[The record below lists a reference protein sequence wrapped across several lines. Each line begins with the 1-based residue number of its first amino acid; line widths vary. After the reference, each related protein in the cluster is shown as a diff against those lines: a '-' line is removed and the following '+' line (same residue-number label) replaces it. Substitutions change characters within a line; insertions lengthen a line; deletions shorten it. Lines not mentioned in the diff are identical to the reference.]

1 MPITWRNIESDTTRG
16 AAGLMEV
23 ARRAFNDG
31 LGNFKGIVDDRNQ
44 LNQANWDQQRANNT
58 NAFLDRLAQYKTPEE
73 LAAAQASGELQTL
86 RQQFGSQVDANA
98 IRGAEANQADVLMKR
113 IAAQNQ
119 YTDDKTNRDARPLM
133 EQYQGL
139 LAKGDANGAAK
150 FLADNQLAVDESGA
164 LQDLQNL
171 QKTLFSQGIQR
182 SNLALSQRAD
192 QRAQTQFDDN
202 MNETLQKRAVL
213 GGVQAS
219 LSGSN
224 DLADA
229 KARFSQWAKEN
240 NLRADHVA
248 AGLNQMTQL
257 YTGQTGLTEEQ
268 DAAVSAYV
276 TPYEKAAQLAEE
288 QAKGFKAFSNPE
300 VANLTESQA
309 LAKVLPRV
317 KGEEDDTLDALQSKV
332 ADFRE
337 KYKVPESVNLGAV
350 LNEVLSATG
359 KDEAFWGDDE
369 LDLSKF
375 EDNMKRVYGEF
386 QQFEKT
392 QQAAR
397 LAREAAN
404 SEKVKKQNEFRK
416 GNIANILR

>member
-1 MPITWRNIESDTTRG
+1 MPITWRNIETDTTRG

-31 LGNFKGIVDDRNQ
+31 IGSFQGIVDDKNE
-44 LNQANWDQQRANNT
+44 LGQANWDQQKANNT

-73 LAAAQASGELQTL
+73 LAAAQASGELQSL

-139 LAKGDANGAAK
+139 LAKSDANGAAK

-171 QKTLFSQGIQR
+171 RKTLFSQGIQR
-182 SNLALSQRAD
+182 STLALSQRAD
-192 QRAQTQFDDN
+192 QRAQAQFDDN
-202 MNETLQKRAVL
+202 TKETLQKRAVL

-229 KARFSQWAKEN
+229 KARFSQWAKDN

-257 YTGQTGLTEEQ
+257 YTSQTGLTEEQ

-276 TPYEKAAQLAEE
+276 RSDEISAQLAEE

-317 KGEEDDTLDALQSKV
+317 KGEEDDTLDKLQTKL
-332 ADFRE
+332 ADFRK

-375 EDNMKRVYGEF
+375 EDNMNRVYKEF
-386 QQFEKT
+386 QQFEET
-392 QQAAR
+392 QEAAR
-397 LAREAAN
+397 LARETAN
-404 SEKVKKQNEFRK
+404 SKKVKKQNEFRK

>member
-1 MPITWRNIESDTTRG
+1 MPITWRNIETDTTRG

-31 LGNFKGIVDDRNQ
+31 IGSFQGIVEDKNAVG
-44 LNQANWDQQRANNT
+44 QANWDQQRANNT

-73 LAAAQASGELQTL
+73 LAAAQASGELAAL
-86 RQQFGSQVDANA
+86 RQQYGGQVDATA
-98 IRGAEANQADVLMKR
+98 IRGAEASQADVLMKR

-119 YTDDKTNRDARPLM
+119 YGDDKINRDARPLM

-139 LAKGDANGAAK
+139 LAQGNAAGAAK
-150 FLADNQLAVDESGA
+150 FLADNRLSVDESGA

-171 QKTLFSQGIQR
+171 QKTQFSQGIQK
-182 SNLALSQRAD
+182 SNLAIAQAGNA
-192 QRAQTQFDDN
+192 RAQTLFNDN

-213 GGVQAS
+213 GGVQSS
-219 LSGSN
+219 LSGSA

-229 KARFSQWAKEN
+229 KSRFSQWAKEN

-248 AGLNQMTQL
+248 AGLSQMTQL

-268 DAAVSAYV
+268 DGAVSAYV
-276 TPYEKAAQLAEE
+276 APYEKAAKLAEE
-288 QAKGFKAFSNPE
+288 QASGFKAFTNPE
-300 VANLTESQA
+300 VKNMTETQA

-317 KGEEDDTLDALQSKV
+317 KGEEDDTLDTLQSKV
-332 ADFRE
+332 AEFRE
-337 KYKVPESVNLGAV
+337 KYKVPETVNLGAV

-369 LDLSKF
+369 LDLGKF

-386 QQFEKT
+386 QQYEAT
-392 QQAAR
+392 QNAAR
-397 LAREAAN
+397 QARTYAET
-404 SEKVKKQNEFRK
+404 EKMKKQNEFRK

>member
-1 MPITWRNIESDTTRG
+1 MPITWRNIQNDPTQG
-16 AAGLMEV
+16 AATLFET
-23 ARRAFNDG
+23 ARRAFNDSM
-31 LGNFKGIVDDRNQ
+31 GNFKGIIDSRNE
-44 LNQANWDQQRANNT
+44 LNQQNWDTQKEVNT
-58 NAFLDRLAQYKTPEE
+58 DQFLDRLAQFKTPEE
-73 LAAAQASGELQTL
+73 LAAAQAAGDLQRL
-86 RQQFGSQVDANA
+86 KAQFGGQIDRDA
-98 IRGAEANQADVLMKR
+98 IRNAETDAASELMKR
-113 IAAQNQ
+113 IAVQNQ

-171 QKTLFSQGIQR
+171 QKTLFSQDIQR
-182 SNLALSQRAD
+182 STLALSERAD

-229 KARFSQWAKEN
+229 KARFSQWAKDN

-257 YTGQTGLTEEQ
+257 YTDQTGLTEEQ
-268 DAAVSAYV
+268 DAAVSSYV

-317 KGEEDDTLDALQSKV
+317 KGEEDDTLDKLQTKL